1 MLLKRLLLL
10 KKKYSM
16 EHGAPLDTLLKIKI
30 EIRTIEHSTFF
41 FLLKPH
47 HKSLLQTLYNQT
59 SFTMVPGPPCIFTG
73 RFLGTTIHTQQF
85 HIFSILPFC
94 KRMLIRMRPMGQL
107 IRKSLIRMRLTD
119 QLIQIR
125 INLKLMTQARIKPV
139 TSRLLAQCSN
149 QLS

>member
-59 SFTMVPGPPCIFTG
+59 SFTMVPGPPCIFIG

-94 KRMLIRMRPMGQL
+94 KRMLIRMRPMG
-107 IRKSLIRMRLTD
+107 
-119 QLIQIR
+119 
-125 INLKLMTQARIKPV
+125 
-139 TSRLLAQCSN
+139 
-149 QLS
+149 